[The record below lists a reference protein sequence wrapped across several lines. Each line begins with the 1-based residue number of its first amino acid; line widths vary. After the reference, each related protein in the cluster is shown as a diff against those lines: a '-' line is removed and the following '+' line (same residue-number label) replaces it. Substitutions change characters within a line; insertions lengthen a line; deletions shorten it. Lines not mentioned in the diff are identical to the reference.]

1 VLPTSRW
8 MRPRDNS
15 PPVASLRVADRTD
28 APRQVGELVHVVV
41 QVLVLVEGRGG
52 LGGKRL
58 DVGAGDQQGGGVGGR
73 PERAV
78 VAHEPR
84 DDPGDAAEQ
93 AGASSPLP
101 HIRTTCRRA
110 RSASGLPDVLPHGGT
125 IRGREALGAYFG
137 EVQGRWDDFRA
148 ELDDIVDGDARI
160 VALGRF
166 CGRPKANGRYVEVPF
181 ALVWTMRDRAAIR
194 VDEYTDT
201 ALLLEAL
208 SATSPGAP
216 A

>member
-1 VLPTSRW
+1 
-8 MRPRDNS
+8 MS
-15 PPVASLRVADRTD
+15 PNA
-28 APRQVGELVHVVV
+28 ELVRGFYEAVARGDHSAME
-41 QVLVLVEGRGG
+41 LFAPDVEF
-52 LGGKRL
+52 
-58 DVGAGDQQGGGVGGR
+58 QM
-73 PERAV
+73 
-78 VAHEPR
+78 
-84 DDPGDAAEQ
+84 
-93 AGASSPLP
+93 
-101 HIRTTCRRA
+101 
-110 RSASGLPDVLPHGGT
+110 PDVLPHGGT

-148 ELDDIVDGDARI
+148 ELDDVVDGDARV

-181 ALVWTMRDRAAIR
+181 ALVWTMRDGAAIR

-208 SATSPGAP
+208 SATSPRAP

>member
-1 VLPTSRW
+1 MSS
-8 MRPRDNS
+8 N
-15 PPVASLRVADRTD
+15 A
-28 APRQVGELVHVVV
+28 ELVRGFYEAVARGDHSAMEIFTPD
-41 QVLVLVEGRGG
+41 VEF
-52 LGGKRL
+52 
-58 DVGAGDQQGGGVGGR
+58 QM
-73 PERAV
+73 
-78 VAHEPR
+78 
-84 DDPGDAAEQ
+84 
-93 AGASSPLP
+93 
-101 HIRTTCRRA
+101 
-110 RSASGLPDVLPHGGT
+110 PDVLPHGGT

-148 ELDDIVDGDARI
+148 ELDDIIDGDARI

-181 ALVWTMRDRAAIR
+181 ALVWTMRDGAAAR

-208 SATSPGAP
+208 SATSPEAP

>member
-1 VLPTSRW
+1 
-8 MRPRDNS
+8 MS
-15 PPVASLRVADRTD
+15 PNA
-28 APRQVGELVHVVV
+28 ELVRGFYEAVARGDHSAMD
-41 QVLVLVEGRGG
+41 LFAPDVEF
-52 LGGKRL
+52 
-58 DVGAGDQQGGGVGGR
+58 QM
-73 PERAV
+73 
-78 VAHEPR
+78 
-84 DDPGDAAEQ
+84 
-93 AGASSPLP
+93 
-101 HIRTTCRRA
+101 
-110 RSASGLPDVLPHGGT
+110 PDVLPHGGT
-125 IRGREALGAYFG
+125 IQGREALGAYFG

-181 ALVWTMRDRAAIR
+181 ALVWTMRDGAAIR

-208 SATSPGAP
+208 SATSPRAP

>member
-1 VLPTSRW
+1 
-8 MRPRDNS
+8 MS
-15 PPVASLRVADRTD
+15 PNA
-28 APRQVGELVHVVV
+28 ELVRGFYEAAARGDHSAME
-41 QVLVLVEGRGG
+41 LFAPDVEF
-52 LGGKRL
+52 
-58 DVGAGDQQGGGVGGR
+58 
-73 PERAV
+73 
-78 VAHEPR
+78 HM
-84 DDPGDAAEQ
+84 
-93 AGASSPLP
+93 
-101 HIRTTCRRA
+101 
-110 RSASGLPDVLPHGGT
+110 PDVLPHGGT
-125 IRGREALGAYFG
+125 MHGREALGTYFG

-166 CGRPKANGRYVEVPF
+166 CGRPKANGRYVEIPF
-181 ALVWTMRDRAAIR
+181 ALVWTMRDGIATR

>member
-1 VLPTSRW
+1 
-8 MRPRDNS
+8 MS
-15 PPVASLRVADRTD
+15 PNA
-28 APRQVGELVHVVV
+28 ELVRGFYEAVARGDHSAMG
-41 QVLVLVEGRGG
+41 LFAPDVEFNM
-52 LGGKRL
+52 
-58 DVGAGDQQGGGVGGR
+58 
-73 PERAV
+73 
-78 VAHEPR
+78 
-84 DDPGDAAEQ
+84 
-93 AGASSPLP
+93 
-101 HIRTTCRRA
+101 
-110 RSASGLPDVLPHGGT
+110 PDVLPHGGT

-166 CGRPKANGRYVEVPF
+166 CGRPKANGRYVEIPF
-181 ALVWTMRDRAAIR
+181 ALVWTMQDGAAIR

-208 SATSPGAP
+208 SATPPGAS

>member
-1 VLPTSRW
+1 
-8 MRPRDNS
+8 MS
-15 PPVASLRVADRTD
+15 PNA
-28 APRQVGELVHVVV
+28 ELVRGFYEAVARGDHSAMD
-41 QVLVLVEGRGG
+41 LFAPEVEF
-52 LGGKRL
+52 
-58 DVGAGDQQGGGVGGR
+58 QM
-73 PERAV
+73 
-78 VAHEPR
+78 
-84 DDPGDAAEQ
+84 
-93 AGASSPLP
+93 
-101 HIRTTCRRA
+101 
-110 RSASGLPDVLPHGGT
+110 PDVLPHGGT

-166 CGRPKANGRYVEVPF
+166 CGRPKANGRYVEIPF
-181 ALVWTMRDRAAIR
+181 ALVWTMRDGAAIR

-208 SATSPGAP
+208 SATSQRAP